1 MTSYVR
7 VSIAWIKTGLLVVI
21 AVLFALNL
29 LLPVR
34 YTLQLV
40 PVTSTPPLQETILAE
55 KRSEPSVDNAAVTV
69 QTPKE
74 SASVSTTGRRDETNK
89 YVSLGVA
96 LPKANEA
103 NRKEAETFASFL
115 KRTLNDNKKVDNNDK
130 VPEEKNKLV
139 GPHSTVSRDNFRRPR
154 LIEQKNERER
164 MDNFFGKREGYGA
177 DPDVPGPYRV
187 NFHDPIQRLAY
198 YRKLRQR
205 LGGPDARLRLNRR
218 QSVNRKDMIRDIWG
232 GWFENDEDCK
242 L

>member
-7 VSIAWIKTGLLVVI
+7 VSMGCMKTALLVVI

-40 PVTSTPPLQETILAE
+40 PVTTPPLVAE
-55 KRSEPSVDNAAVTV
+55 KRSDPVVTV

-74 SASVSTTGRRDETNK
+74 AASVSTTGRIDETNK
-89 YVSLGVA
+89 DVSVLS
-96 LPKANEA
+96 PNEA
-103 NRKEAETFASFL
+103 NPKEAETFASFL
-115 KRTLNDNKKVDNNDK
+115 RRTLNDNKKTDGNYGK
-130 VPEEKNKLV
+130 VPEDKQQP
-139 GPHSTVSRDNFRRPR
+139 GPHIRRPR
-154 LIEQKNERER
+154 LTEQKQKHGKE
-164 MDNFFGKREGYGA
+164 MIDDFFWKRPEGYGA
-177 DPDVPGPYRV
+177 DPNVPGPHKV

>member
-7 VSIAWIKTGLLVVI
+7 VSMAWVKTGLLVVI

-40 PVTSTPPLQETILAE
+40 PVTSTPPLQEAILAE
-55 KRSEPSVDNAAVTV
+55 KRSEPSVDNAAVAV

-74 SASVSTTGRRDETNK
+74 AASVSRRDETNK
-89 YVSLGVA
+89 DVVA
-96 LPKANEA
+96 LPVANEANEA
-103 NRKEAETFASFL
+103 NRKETETFASFL
-115 KRTLNDNKKVDNNDK
+115 KRTLNDKKKNDNNDK
-130 VPEEKNKLV
+130 VPEEKNKL
-139 GPHSTVSRDNFRRPR
+139 GPYDPHSRDNFRRPR
-154 LIEQKNERER
+154 LMEQKHRREM
-164 MDNFFGKREGYGA
+164 MDDFFEKREGYGA

>member
-7 VSIAWIKTGLLVVI
+7 VSMAWVKTGLLVVI

-55 KRSEPSVDNAAVTV
+55 KRSEPSVDNAV
-69 QTPKE
+69 QAPKE
-74 SASVSTTGRRDETNK
+74 AASVSTTGRRDETNK
-89 YVSLGVA
+89 DVSLGVA
-96 LPKANEA
+96 LPVSNEA
-103 NRKEAETFASFL
+103 NRKEPETFASFL
-115 KRTLNDNKKVDNNDK
+115 KRTLNDNKKNDNNDK
-130 VPEEKNKLV
+130 VPEEKNKL
-139 GPHSTVSRDNFRRPR
+139 GPYDPHSRDNFRRPR
-154 LIEQKNERER
+154 LMEQKHRR
-164 MDNFFGKREGYGA
+164 GMMDDFFEKKEGYGA